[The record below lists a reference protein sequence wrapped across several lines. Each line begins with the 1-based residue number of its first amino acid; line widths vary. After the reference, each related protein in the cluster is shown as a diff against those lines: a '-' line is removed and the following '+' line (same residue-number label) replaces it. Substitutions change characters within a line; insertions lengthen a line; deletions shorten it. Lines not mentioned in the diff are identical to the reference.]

1 MTFPDIPNSKIY
13 YGNTTPEQYAQMKLV
28 QNIDLTEADLLALQE
43 SVSFYEIAYPFL
55 KNINLSTISEKD
67 KVEIIS
73 FLDKVLNYQII
84 IQNNLRFKTVFRV
97 SFVRDEFLEQGKVRD
112 QKYISYPPAEIIKQI
127 GKYGRANSPDSTCL
141 YCAFNPIIELL
152 ETKPKVGERIIISQW
167 QKDDDLP
174 FISFPIANNES
185 VKNEGLEKATKAFKE
200 RMSYNH
206 PLFARTLEL
215 FFDFLSSEFIKSV
228 PIISPNGYEYLYS
241 AYFSDITLKSTIEPI
256 EHPLEPIRDYD
267 CLIYPSVAAKHA
279 TDNIAVKRTSVKR
292 LKPVYLEDIIVS
304 TTDYDNA
311 KIFENS
317 FPDKIDLPIGGQ
329 ILRTS
334 NNIKNGKIIW
344 NDD

>member
-1 MTFPDIPNSKIY
+1 MTFPDILHSKIY
-13 YGNTTPEQYAQMKLV
+13 NGNTTPEQDAQMKLV

-73 FLDKVLNYQII
+73 FLNKVLNYQII
-84 IQNNLRFKTVFRV
+84 IQNNLIFKTVFRV
-97 SFVRDEFLEQGKVRD
+97 SFVRNEFLEQGKVRN
-112 QKYISYPPAEIIKQI
+112 QKYISYPPGEIIKQI

-141 YCAFNPIIELL
+141 YCAFNPIIALL

-174 FISFPIANNES
+174 FVSFPIANNES
-185 VKNEGLEKATKAFKE
+185 IENEGVKKATKAFKE
-200 RMSYNH
+200 RMTYNH

-215 FFDFLSSEFIKSV
+215 FFDFLSSEFIKSI
-228 PIISPNGYEYLYS
+228 PITSPNAYEYLFS
-241 AYFSDITLKSTIEPI
+241 AYFSDITLKSAIETV
-256 EHPLEPIRDYD
+256 EHPLEPISNYD

-279 TDNIAVKRTSVKR
+279 TDNIAIKPTSVDR
-292 LKPVYLEDIIVS
+292 LRPVYLEEIIVT

-311 KIFENS
+311 KIYVNL
-317 FPDKIDLPIGGQ
+317 FPEKIDLPIGGQ
-329 ILRTS
+329 VLRSS

>member
-1 MTFPDIPNSKIY
+1 MTFPDIPHSKIY
-13 YGNTTPEQYAQMKLV
+13 NGNTTPEQDAQMKLV
-28 QNIDLTEADLLALQE
+28 QNIDLTKTDLSALQE
-43 SVSFYEIAYPFL
+43 SVSFYEVAYPFL

-73 FLDKVLNYQII
+73 FLNKVLNYQII
-84 IQNNLRFKTVFRV
+84 IQNNLIFKTVFRV
-97 SFVRDEFLEQGKVRD
+97 SFVRNEFLEQGKVRN
-112 QKYISYPPAEIIKQI
+112 QKYISYPPGEIIKQI

-141 YCAFNPIIELL
+141 YCAFNPIIALL

-174 FISFPIANNES
+174 FVSFPIANNES
-185 VKNEGLEKATKAFKE
+185 IENEGVKKATKAFKE
-200 RMSYNH
+200 RMTYNH

-215 FFDFLSSEFIKSV
+215 FFDFLSSEFIKSI
-228 PIISPNGYEYLYS
+228 PITSPNAYEYLFS
-241 AYFSDITLKSTIEPI
+241 AYFSDITLKSAIETV
-256 EHPLEPIRDYD
+256 EHPLEPISNYD

-279 TDNIAVKRTSVKR
+279 TDNIAIKPTSVDR
-292 LKPVYLEDIIVS
+292 LRPVYLEEIIVT

-311 KIFENS
+311 KIYVNL
-317 FPDKIDLPIGGQ
+317 FPEKIDLPIGGQ

-334 NNIKNGKIIW
+334 NNIKGGKIIW

>member
-1 MTFPDIPNSKIY
+1 MTFPDIPHSKIY
-13 YGNTTPEQYAQMKLV
+13 NGNTKTEQDAQMKLV
-28 QNIDLTEADLLALQE
+28 QNIDLTKTDLSALQE
-43 SVSFYEIAYPFL
+43 SVSFYEVAYPFL

-73 FLDKVLNYQII
+73 FLNKVLNYQII
-84 IQNNLRFKTVFRV
+84 IQNNLIFKTVFRV
-97 SFVRDEFLEQGKVRD
+97 SFVRNEFLEQGKVRN
-112 QKYISYPPAEIIKQI
+112 QKYISYPPGEIIKQI

-141 YCAFNPIIELL
+141 YCAFNPIIALL

-174 FISFPIANNES
+174 FVSFPIANNES
-185 VKNEGLEKATKAFKE
+185 IENEGVKKATKAFKE
-200 RMSYNH
+200 RMTYNH

-215 FFDFLSSEFIKSV
+215 FFDFLSSEFIKSI
-228 PIISPNGYEYLYS
+228 PITSPNAYEYLFS
-241 AYFSDITLKSTIEPI
+241 AYFSDITLKSAIETV
-256 EHPLEPIRDYD
+256 EHPLEPISNYD

-279 TDNIAVKRTSVKR
+279 TDNIAIKPTSVDR
-292 LKPVYLEDIIVS
+292 LRPVYLEEIIVT

-311 KIFENS
+311 KIYVNL
-317 FPDKIDLPIGGQ
+317 FPEKIDLPIGGQ
-329 ILRTS
+329 VLRSS